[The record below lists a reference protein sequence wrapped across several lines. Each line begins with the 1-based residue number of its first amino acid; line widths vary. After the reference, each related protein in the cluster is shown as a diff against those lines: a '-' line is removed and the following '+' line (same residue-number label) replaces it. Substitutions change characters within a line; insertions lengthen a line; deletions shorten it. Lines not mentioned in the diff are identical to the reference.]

1 MERKWNFPK
10 VFQALICVYIYIYT
24 HSPLWEM
31 LLDVERMPKLYS
43 DIVSCF
49 LLVFVFALF

>member
-10 VFQALICVYIYIYT
+10 VFQALICVCIYIY
-24 HSPLWEM
+24 SPLWEM
-31 LLDVERMPKLYS
+31 LLDVERMPKLY
-43 DIVSCF
+43 IVSCF